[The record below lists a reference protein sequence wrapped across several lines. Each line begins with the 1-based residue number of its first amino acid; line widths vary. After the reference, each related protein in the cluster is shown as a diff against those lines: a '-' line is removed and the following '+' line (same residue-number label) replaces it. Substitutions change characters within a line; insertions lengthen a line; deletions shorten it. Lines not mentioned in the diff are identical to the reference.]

1 MVRSDAETVSVDEPE
16 LLDWRFTVD
25 GESVTVGFEG
35 ESPAVRLAGVT
46 WADMPIPPE
55 NPLILVNF
63 SVDVP
68 EDPIGMESEVGFVV
82 MLKST
87 MFTATLTKRVRF
99 PQVAFTKTV

>member
-1 MVRSDAETVSVDEPE
+1 MRSDAETVSVDEPE

-25 GESVTVGFEG
+25 GASVIVGFEG
-35 ESPAVRLAGVT
+35 ESPAVRLTGIT
-46 WADMPIPPE
+46 WADMLTPPE
-55 NPLILVNF
+55 NPLILVSV

-68 EDPIGMESEVGFVV
+68 EDPIGMESEVGLAP

-99 PQVAFTKTV
+99 PQVLFTETA